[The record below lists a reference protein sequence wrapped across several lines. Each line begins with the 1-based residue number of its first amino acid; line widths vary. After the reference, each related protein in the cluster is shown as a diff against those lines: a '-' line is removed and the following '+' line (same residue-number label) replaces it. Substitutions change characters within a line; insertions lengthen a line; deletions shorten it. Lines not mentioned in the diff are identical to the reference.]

1 LPYLERLRAFV
12 WRRERK
18 PMTRS
23 PHVDDI
29 PALFALVRALAQYE
43 DLEHEVLGT
52 EEVLREQ
59 MFGAHPRIEGLV
71 VEAEGV
77 LVGFALFFH
86 TFSTFLCRPGIYLED
101 LFVLPEHRRRGY
113 GTALLRAVAKLAV
126 ERRCGRFEWTVLDW
140 NEPAKRFY
148 RALGAREMSDWRV
161 MRVVGEDLA
170 EMAHG

>member
-1 LPYLERLRAFV
+1 
-12 WRRERK
+12 
-18 PMTRS
+18 MTRS
-23 PHVDDI
+23 PCVDDV
-29 PALFALVRALAQYE
+29 PALFSLVRALARFE
-43 DLEHEVLGT
+43 NLEHEVLGT
-52 EEVLREQ
+52 EEALREQ
-59 MFGAHPRIEGLV
+59 MFAAHPRIEGLV

-101 LFVLPEHRRRGY
+101 LFVLPEHRRRGH

-161 MRVVGEDLA
+161 MRVVAEDLA
-170 EMAHG
+170 EMAQG